1 MMANKNLPS
10 WYHTD
15 HDWAKL
21 LQYDFEHYMGACH
34 AQIEAEWFEE
44 EIPEF
49 ETVSGEPFCGCQDCE
64 TREILMFLVP
74 RIIQGYK
81 DGKLKLED

>member
-15 HDWAKL
+15 EEWAKL
-21 LQYDFEHYMGACH
+21 LQYDFEHYLGACH
-34 AQIEAEWFEE
+34 DQVEAEWFEE
-44 EIPEF
+44 EVPEF